1 MYQLTTA
8 TRDIRLQSM
17 YQAMDQT
24 GADAIVFSS
33 ADFIQFATNF
43 AVDVLPWER
52 PIFAI
57 VTRDGTM
64 NAVFNELSTNHLK
77 FSRAKGTLWLTED
90 QIHTYS
96 EHPRVTNI
104 IATKQQLPELLAS
117 VLTRLGLAGKKLICD
132 APTPVLTAAVQA
144 LPGTVASGELQLLRS
159 LRWVKTAEELHIMRS
174 LAKLTDWAQ
183 ERFKE
188 RYRPGLKTQV
198 LDYQVAALIAEEA
211 AQRFPGE
218 SFELMRCWTLSG
230 PASASPHGDGANA
243 GAIIRKGDNI
253 VNFVLPRL
261 NGYYVENERT
271 WFVGPPSDMQKRCF
285 ETARAA
291 TAAGVAAARTG
302 NRVCDI
308 DAAAFAVIRKAGL
321 DEYVYHRTGHG
332 VGLMLHEYPEDMAF
346 STRALLA
353 NEVYS
358 CEPGLYVHGLGG
370 FRIDDTVVVGDTPEV
385 LVSTPSN
392 IEWITLDM

>member
-1 MYQLTTA
+1 MTTA
-8 TRDIRLQSM
+8 TRDIRFQSM
-17 YQAMDQT
+17 QQAMDKA

-57 VTRDGTM
+57 ITRDGTI

-90 QIHTYS
+90 QIHSYS
-96 EHPRVTNI
+96 EHPRVTNV
-104 IATKQQLPELLAS
+104 IATIQELPKLLAS
-117 VLTRLGLAGKKLICD
+117 VLERMGLAGKKLICD
-132 APTPVLTAAVQA
+132 ALGPVLAAAVQA
-144 LPGTVASGELQLLRS
+144 LPGTVATGELQLLRS

-188 RYRPGLKTQV
+188 LYQPGLKTQV
-198 LDYQVAALIAEEA
+198 LDYQVAALIAQEA

-218 SFELMRCWTLSG
+218 SFDLMRCWTLSG
-230 PASASPHGDGANA
+230 PASASPHGDGANV

-346 STRALLA
+346 STRPLLA

-358 CEPGLYVHGLGG
+358 CEPGLYVYGLGG

-385 LVSTPSN
+385 LVSTPSH
-392 IEWITLDM
+392 IEWVTLDV